1 MNKLARKM
9 LQRLKKLR
17 DETMSQYFE
26 WLADEDLELIAVE
39 MAKIADLDALGG
51 TVERN

>member
-1 MNKLARKM
+1 MNKLSRKM
-9 LQRLKKLR
+9 YNKMKELR
-17 DETMSQYFE
+17 SKTLSQYFE